1 MGAIV
6 EGLVS
11 GREVDGTNSLGLDGR
26 ETAVNLS
33 GLFLRGVKY

>member
-1 MGAIV
+1 MNLWVEKMGAIV

-11 GREVDGTNSLGLDGR
+11 GREVDGR

-33 GLFLRGVKY
+33 GLFLRDVKY